1 MNVDTSGLPSLTPSK
16 VLMKNKIREKQKSG
30 NAHFFF
36 GDLVLCSRVSE
47 VSEGVLA
54 RPPRHQNTFYGPGP
68 VPSRGS
74 DRRHHVGVLIVM
86 HWNVLLNY
94 EKMNLVSDTLRLW
107 LILTSWRGYLLEP
120 EASMLAHKMAFLS
133 ESFLLFCFQVCFV
146 LFQSFPPRVKP
157 R

>member
-54 RPPRHQNTFYGPGP
+54 RPPVTRTPSMGPARSP
-68 VPSRGS
+68 
-74 DRRHHVGVLIVM
+74 
-86 HWNVLLNY
+86 
-94 EKMNLVSDTLRLW
+94 
-107 LILTSWRGYLLEP
+107 P
-120 EASMLAHKMAFLS
+120 EGATAATT
-133 ESFLLFCFQVCFV
+133 LLF
-146 LFQSFPPRVKP
+146 
-157 R
+157 